1 MWHSDLL
8 KLNSFSEI
16 VEGAKAS
23 HENRTISIE
32 TIRAT
37 PQLATTFQV
46 RAGTP
51 VLRLE
56 RLSVVNGQP
65 TGISRHHFLAVRVP
79 GTLAAGEAF
88 GVWGGLGER
97 ERRQLRVGD
106 VASPARLDI
115 RGRTRPRS
123 PFEHGK
129 PGTSGYQRHLREA
142 TEPCM
147 PCRQAAAAA
156 RALYRQQRGSA

>member
-1 MWHSDLL
+1 MARMFPGEWAEQAACKGERLPVFYPEHGES
-8 KLNSFSEI
+8 
-16 VEGAKAS
+16 
-23 HENRTISIE
+23 
-32 TIRAT
+32 IRAAKRIC
-37 PQLATTFQV
+37 ATC
-46 RAGTP
+46 P
-51 VLRLE
+51 VTVACL
-56 RLSVVNGQP
+56 N
-65 TGISRHHFLAVRVP
+65 HA
-79 GTLAAGEAF
+79 LAAGEAF